1 MKIKKLSKKQIIIIA
16 VVAVLLIVLVPTGI
30 YCTVN
35 KESPAQMISDV
46 FTDRDDLINKWQSDK
61 AIAAYEFKED
71 GTYVSYISTFHYTG
85 NYTVEGKKLILTNP
99 GANGRIV
106 YKYNIKGDTLTLE
119 LLEENGEKPED
130 GEKLTYDK
138 VDHIN
143 TKSVTDILGD
153 FAKDKQAESD
163 SEDTDD

>member
-1 MKIKKLSKKQIIIIA
+1 MKVKKLSKKQIIIIA
-16 VVAVLLIVLVPTGI
+16 VIAVLIIVLVPAGI

-46 FTDRDDLINKWQSDK
+46 FTDKDDLINKWQSDK

-71 GTYVSYISTFHYTG
+71 GTYESFISTFSYTG

-106 YKYNIKGDTLTLE
+106 YKYNVKGDELTLK
-119 LLEENGEKPED
+119 LIEENGTEAED
-130 GEKLTYDK
+130 GEELVYKK

-143 TKSVTDILGD
+143 TKSFTDILGD
-153 FAKDKQAESD
+153 FAKELET
-163 SEDTDD
+163 EDTSDAED